1 MLTFERRLH
10 LSLTF
15 DLIEMQAAG
24 AHTPISLALANTTL
38 ANGRQLKIFHM
49 LVKSESDESE
59 CEKQQEYIHQS
70 L

>member
-24 AHTPISLALANTTL
+24 AHTPIFLALANTTL
-38 ANGRQLKIFHM
+38 ANGRQLKVFHM
-49 LVKSESDESE
+49 LVKSES
-59 CEKQQEYIHQS
+59 EK
-70 L
+70 